1 MAVAMQSVMPETVPK
16 SWKVNLGG
24 VCAQT
29 QRGINHE
36 KIERRRIVSS
46 DSTCPVRP
54 RQRLRHT
61 GARRQ
66 NSRHSR

>member
-1 MAVAMQSVMPETVPK
+1 MALAAQSGMPGKEPK
-16 SWKVNLGG
+16 SCMVNLGG

-46 DSTCPVRP
+46 VPACPLRP
-54 RQRLRHT
+54 R
-61 GARRQ
+61 
-66 NSRHSR
+66 